1 MNYINKKAKKVMD
14 KLTDGVTP
22 DNAHKKI
29 NNAGSGIMPVDVE
42 YLYDLHL
49 WGGDFPVYSVTHY
62 YEQNGDM
69 MRDPDMEFFRDGQG
83 NYYPIYFRQ
92 DNLGLVQ
99 EVLIFDEEGNV
110 KQFRPKLMRDL
121 ASFAG
126 TWMENIRQQ
135 QGI

>member
-22 DNAHKKI
+22 DNSHRKI
-29 NNAGSGIMPVDVE
+29 DNAKGCFMAVSVE
-42 YLYDLHL
+42 YLHELSLHNQN
-49 WGGDFPVYSVTHY
+49 FPVYSVTHY